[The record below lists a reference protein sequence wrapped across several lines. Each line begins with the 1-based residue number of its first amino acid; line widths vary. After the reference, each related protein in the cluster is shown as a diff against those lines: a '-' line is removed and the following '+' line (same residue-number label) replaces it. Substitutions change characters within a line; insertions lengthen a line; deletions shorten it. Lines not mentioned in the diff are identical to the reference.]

1 MFRLFCI
8 NILYLI
14 IPIQDLYLLFNK
26 LTAVEVSKTRH
37 LAGGRVALDQEAI
50 TSAILPEPV
59 DLAAVGQG
67 FPGGLR
73 VATAS
78 RAGGRMSG
86 SREKH

>member
-67 FPGGLR
+67 LPGGLR
-73 VATAS
+73 VAAAS